1 MEETQKLICRKCN
14 GNHLTIKCNANKKDV
29 SSNEIK
35 SDYKSNYV
43 KKPLYKVK
51 ISNLPVDMTESELH
65 TLLYDWGHVARMR
78 VLNYEDNATAYV
90 EFKFEDEA
98 DYLVSAL
105 DKTSFEYIILAV
117 ERLYD

>member
-14 GNHLTIKCNANKKDV
+14 GNHLTIKCNANKTDISV
-29 SSNEIK
+29 NEIK
-35 SDYKSNYV
+35 SEYKSNYV

-51 ISNLPVDMTESELH
+51 IANLPVDMTESELH
-65 TLLYDWGHVARMR
+65 NLLYDWGHVARMR
-78 VLNYEDNATAYV
+78 VLNYDDNATAYV

-98 DYLVSAL
+98 NYLVSAL
-105 DKTSFEYIILAV
+105 DKTSFEYIILSV